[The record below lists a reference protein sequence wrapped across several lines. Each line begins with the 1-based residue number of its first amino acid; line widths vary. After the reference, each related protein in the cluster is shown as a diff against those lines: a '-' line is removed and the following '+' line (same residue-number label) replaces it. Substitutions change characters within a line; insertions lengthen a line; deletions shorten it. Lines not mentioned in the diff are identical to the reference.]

1 MDIQNGTALSSS
13 LHIQHLTSAF
23 YYRLDADFDY
33 PGEAH
38 SGWEFVYVE
47 QGSIRVRAN
56 DAAYILKSGEMVC
69 HQPMEFH
76 HLRPYGG
83 PASVIICCF
92 DTDWQDMAYFK
103 GKILPI
109 SPRQKQYLND
119 VIAYAGHLLL
129 PKDPLKIA
137 QEGAMDRNPSATAS
151 QEQSVKNALELLV
164 LSLAESPATQRSKRV
179 EAYTQLKHRRNITGQ
194 IKTYLQENL
203 EKEITLEQLSRQF
216 SYSPASIRRI
226 FKAETG
232 HTVMAYLTDLRMAK
246 AKALL
251 KENHLS
257 IEAVATAVGYANLY
271 YFSNAF
277 KHKFG
282 KSPSQYRK
290 DL

>member
-1 MDIQNGTALSSS
+1 MIGTTED
-13 LHIQHLTSAF
+13 HFI
-23 YYRLDADFDY
+23 
-33 PGEAH
+33 E
-38 SGWEFVYVE
+38 VE
-47 QGSIRVRAN
+47 
-56 DAAYILKSGEMVC
+56 
-69 HQPMEFH
+69 
-76 HLRPYGG
+76 
-83 PASVIICCF
+83 
-92 DTDWQDMAYFK
+92 
-103 GKILPI
+103 
-109 SPRQKQYLND
+109 
-119 VIAYAGHLLL
+119 
-129 PKDPLKIA
+129 DPLGSFVFCLQTGNA
-137 QEGAMDRNPSATAS
+137 QEHFLGSFDALDCIFAFLDVAVNRCATAS

>member
-1 MDIQNGTALSSS
+1 MDTKNGTALSSS
-13 LHIQHLTSAF
+13 LHIHHLTSAF
-23 YYRLDADFDY
+23 YYRLEADFDY

-83 PASVIICCF
+83 AASVIICCF
-92 DTDWQDMAYFK
+92 DTDWKNMEYFK

-119 VIAYAGHLLL
+119 VITYAGHLLL

-137 QEGAMDRNPSATAS
+137 EEGAMDRNPAATAS

-203 EKEITLEQLSRQF
+203 EKEVTLEGLSRQF

-232 HTVMAYLTDLRMAK
+232 HTVMTYLTNLRMDRAK
-246 AKALL
+246 VLL
-251 KENHLS
+251 KEKQLS
-257 IEAVATAVGYANLY
+257 VEAVATAVGYANGY

-277 KHKFG
+277 KQKFG

-290 DL
+290 EL